1 MARFREDQP
10 LIEAFEKYEKA
21 TRRRQRS
28 LRSIPDEISDLAHV
42 AALCHVVSP
51 TLMDASIRQHHREK
65 LIDLNGQLNP
75 LLLEWMTV
83 FHFARSYNASIAW
96 FLVAQS
102 APDFITLIG
111 QLECEVDRKGQS
123 EAHT

>member
-10 LIEAFEKYEKA
+10 LIEASEKYEKA

-65 LIDLNGQLNP
+65 LIDLNGQLKP

-83 FHFARSYNASIAW
+83 FHFARSEEHTSE
-96 FLVAQS
+96 LQS
-102 APDFITLIG
+102 LMRISYAVFCLKT
-111 QLECEVDRKGQS
+111 KK
-123 EAHT
+123 